1 MLFSVLF
8 CLSVSYK
15 HASLRVLE
23 SLGLQDEDTFVQSL
37 CSEKIVQEC
46 VLLQTCHRVE
56 IYCVFA
62 AIEIR
67 Q

>member
-1 MLFSVLF
+1 MLV

-15 HASLRVLE
+15 NASLPVLE
-23 SLGLQDEDTFVQSL
+23 SLSLQDEDTFVQAL
-37 CSEKIVQEC
+37 CSEKIAQEC

-62 AIEIR
+62 CAR
-67 Q
+67 SR